1 MSLQSAVNKHILSGD
16 WSISGVVKQVDSLSH
31 SLQKL
36 ESGPNKKLHVD
47 CGNINSIDMNGLQL
61 LHVWIECA
69 RMRGMEVQL
78 VNLPDSMYKTIQQLG
93 AGQCFKNSH
102 QGMDGGS

>member
-1 MSLQSAVNKHILSGD
+1 MAKQTADKHILSGD
-16 WSISGVVKQVDSLSH
+16 FSISGVVKQVDSLSH

-36 ESGPNKKLHVD
+36 ESGRTKKLHVD

-69 RMRGMEVQL
+69 RMRGLEVQL
-78 VNLPDSMYKTIQQLG
+78 VNLPDYMHKTIQQLG
-93 AGQCFKNSH
+93 VGQCFKNSH